1 MDYKFFLQGIANIIF
16 NPVKA
21 WETIDSEN
29 KPNKVLRDS
38 LFIPLL
44 ILVSISTFVGSL
56 IFANTELSA
65 VYSIFVG
72 VKSFVLLYLT
82 TYSAA
87 FILKEITHPLDLGR
101 DFNISFRLIVYSII
115 PFILCEVLSG
125 LFESLLFVD
134 VIGLYGLYIFWTGAE
149 KLLNPAQHKKMPMLI
164 ATTISIISI
173 YAALSFVLN
182 MMTNK
187 IYYAYFI
194 K

>member
-87 FILKEITHPLDLGR
+87 FILKEITHPLDIGR

>member
-72 VKSFVLLYLT
+72 IKSFVLLYLT

-87 FILKEITHPLDLGR
+87 FILREITHPLDLGR

-115 PFILCEVLSG
+115 PFILCEILSG

-182 MMTNK
+182 MLTNK

>member
-134 VIGLYGLYIFWTGAE
+134 VIGLYGLYIFWTGVE

-182 MMTNK
+182 MLTNK

>member
-1 MDYKFFLQGIANIIF
+1 MDYKFFLREIANIIF

-38 LFIPLL
+38 LLIPLL
-44 ILVSISTFVGSL
+44 ILVSIAAFAGSL
-56 IFANTELSA
+56 IFANAELSA
-65 VYSIFVG
+65 VYSIFIG

-115 PFILCEVLSG
+115 PFLLCELLSG
-125 LFESLLFVD
+125 VFESLLFVD

-164 ATTISIISI
+164 ATTISIICI
-173 YAALSFVLN
+173 YAVLSFVLN
-182 MMTNK
+182 MLTNK
-187 IYYAYFI
+187 VYYAYFI

>member
-29 KPNKVLRDS
+29 KPNRVLRRN

-44 ILVSISTFVGSL
+44 ILVSIASFLGSL

-72 VKSFVLLYLT
+72 VKCFVLLYLT
-82 TYSAA
+82 VYSTAY
-87 FILKEITHPLDLGR
+87 ILKEITHPLDLGR

-115 PFILCEVLSG
+115 PFILCELLCRV
-125 LFESLLFVD
+125 FESLLFVD

-149 KLLNPAQHKKMPMLI
+149 KLLNPAQHKKLPMLI

-173 YAALSFVLN
+173 YTVLSFVLN
-182 MMTNK
+182 ILTNK
-187 IYYAYFI
+187 IFNAYFI

>member
-1 MDYKFFLQGIANIIF
+1 MDYKFFLQGISNIIF

-29 KPNKVLRDS
+29 KPNRVLRRN

-44 ILVSISTFVGSL
+44 ILVSLSTFVGSL

-65 VYSIFVG
+65 VYSIFIG

-115 PFILCEVLSG
+115 PFILCEALSG
-125 LFESLLFVD
+125 LLESLLFVD

-164 ATTISIISI
+164 AITISIIGI
-173 YAALSFVLN
+173 YTALSFVLN
-182 MMTNK
+182 LLTNK
-187 IYYAYFI
+187 VYYAYFI

>member
-29 KPNKVLRDS
+29 KPNRILRVN

-44 ILVSISTFVGSL
+44 ILVSIATFLGSL

-65 VYSIFVG
+65 VYSIFTG
-72 VKSFVLLYLT
+72 VKTFVLLYLT
-82 TYSAA
+82 TYFAA

-134 VIGLYGLYIFWTGAE
+134 IIGLYGLYIFWIGAE

-164 ATTISIISI
+164 ATTISIIAI
-173 YAALSFVLN
+173 YTALSFILN
-182 MMTNK
+182 MLTNK
-187 IYYAYFI
+187 VYHAYFI

>member
-72 VKSFVLLYLT
+72 IKSFVLLYLT

-173 YAALSFVLN
+173 YVALSFVLN
-182 MMTNK
+182 MLTNK

>member
-182 MMTNK
+182 MLTNK

>member
-44 ILVSISTFVGSL
+44 ILVSITTFVGSL

-182 MMTNK
+182 MLTNK

>member
-149 KLLNPAQHKKMPMLI
+149 KLLNPAQYKKMPMLI

-182 MMTNK
+182 MLTNK

>member
-115 PFILCEVLSG
+115 PFIFCEVLSG

-182 MMTNK
+182 MLTNK

>member
-72 VKSFVLLYLT
+72 IKSFVLLYLT